1 MTRNLSHEVPPE
13 SQTMGNPRI
22 SVLFDLLDL
31 LMPSIFLFA
40 ALRVVKKECFL
51 ENH

>member
-22 SVLFDLLDL
+22 SVVFDLRGPDCGRNRDMVL
-31 LMPSIFLFA
+31 PY
-40 ALRVVKKECFL
+40 
-51 ENH
+51 